1 MGDFPP
7 LAEFDLG
14 RIVIISAVI
23 VEISEG
29 ACRGIVGS
37 RLGPRRKMAPFV
49 LWRPVCRRSLR
60 LVLRKRKT
68 APSVIGSEL
77 VFRHVAKIG
86 AETDLSVSSREEDSV
101 EKITVGILFVH
112 VFAAAQHI
120 VEGAAGPCPDDHHGP
135 ERSGVAFE
143 VEHPLRGFER
153 DHIVLDGR
161 RLGAVIVR
169 VGGKNASSYKNS
181 N

>member
-1 MGDFPP
+1 MSRYCWLPTWSTPKNGSLCN
-7 LAEFDLG
+7 LATRRPSE
-14 RIVIISAVI
+14 SAN
-23 VEISEG
+23 SSSKAQNRPKCHRLRTG
-29 ACRGIVGS
+29 FSTCR
-37 RLGPRRKMAPFV
+37 
-49 LWRPVCRRSLR
+49 
-60 LVLRKRKT
+60 
-68 APSVIGSEL
+68 
-77 VFRHVAKIG
+77 KIG
-86 AETDLSVSSREEDSV
+86 AETDLSVSSREEESV

-112 VFAAAQHI
+112 VFPAAQHI
-120 VEGAAGPCPDDHHGP
+120 VEGAAGPFSDDRHGP

-169 VGGKNASSYKNS
+169 AGGKNASSYKNS